1 MRITHRRKK
10 EEPKKIYRHNEAITS
25 PQILVL
31 GVDGGNLGVMPTFKA
46 IQLAREQGL
55 DLVEINPKIDPP
67 VGKLLDFGQFRYQ
80 QEKEARLQKAHQHTV
95 EIKGVRLS
103 LRIGKHDMDI
113 RKNQTLKFFNEG
125 DKVKVELMMRGR
137 ELQQVPRAIEVV
149 KNFIA
154 DVNLT
159 VPIRYEEQ
167 PTRQAN
173 KIIAVIAKA

>member
-1 MRITHRRKK
+1 M
-10 EEPKKIYRHNEAITS
+10 
-25 PQILVL
+25 
-31 GVDGGNLGVMPTFKA
+31 FKY
-46 IQLAREQGL
+46 QVFKMDY
-55 DLVEINPKIDPP
+55 DL
-67 VGKLLDFGQFRYQ
+67 

-125 DKVKVELMMRGR
+125 DKEKVELMMRGR